1 MTTNPIPESALSN
14 LDDGQAK
21 GLLGKVSE
29 AFETVESLRREK
41 KERLDEFS
49 GQIQSL
55 RGEIERHLTENDG
68 DAALRIATIDTLWR
82 KMRGLETERAE
93 VAAGFNKR
101 IKSAVKRL
109 GGVMENLRQGEFDF
123 GDFDDD
129 DES

>member
-1 MTTNPIPESALSN
+1 MTANPIPESALEG
-14 LDDGQAK
+14 LEEGQAK

-29 AFETVESLRREK
+29 AFDTVESLRAEK
-41 KERLDEFS
+41 KERLDEFT

-55 RGEIERHLTENDG
+55 RGEIERLLTESDG
-68 DAALRIATIDTLWR
+68 DAAARIATIDTHWR

-93 VAAGFNKR
+93 LAADFNKR

-123 GDFDDD
+123 GEFDDD
-129 DES
+129 AS